1 LDRLMLERDADVVG
15 TTGGAPA
22 QTAPDPPQ
30 VEVWDSRYGPAS
42 QAFSRFREAVCSAFM
57 PWTPELLGSDFHGR
71 VQSVALEN
79 GAVGRVHT
87 SSIVARKTARDIAN
101 SSVECLHGNYVLS
114 GELQVEQA
122 GERTV
127 AKRGELVLYH
137 SHLPTVLTEK
147 PDCGCDNLAFIIP
160 TARLRTGDGF
170 DAREAT
176 RMGPAR
182 RPIEPLIACLDM
194 LTRELSSSSPAGQ
207 LSALLDA
214 CACLL
219 PISLDD
225 GHEAGRRAQPRGRHG
240 LLGDVMGYIDQ
251 NIADPDLRPRQ
262 AAERFGISER
272 YVHKLFIRSGTTF
285 GGYVTAERLER
296 IRSELIAMSAGRP
309 PISELAFRWGFADIS
324 TFNRAFKRRFGRTPK
339 DYRA

>member
-1 LDRLMLERDADVVG
+1 MRRDNAMAKGMLDEMSAEA
-15 TTGGAPA
+15 APE
-22 QTAPDPPQ
+22 PPR
-30 VEVWDSRYGPAS
+30 VEVWDSHYAPAS
-42 QAFSRFREAVCSAFM
+42 QAFARFREAVCSAFM
-57 PWTPELLGSDFHGR
+57 PWTPQFAGSDFHGR
-71 VQSVALEN
+71 VQSIALEN

-87 SSIVARKTARDIAN
+87 SSIVARKTERDIAN
-101 SSVECLHGNYVLS
+101 SSVECLHGNYVFS

-122 GERTV
+122 GERVV
-127 AKRGELVLYH
+127 AKPGELVLYH
-137 SHLPTVLTEK
+137 SHVPTVLTER

-160 TARLRTGDGF
+160 TARLRMGDGF
-170 DAREAT
+170 DSRDLT
-176 RMGPAR
+176 RLGPAG
-182 RPIEPLIACLDM
+182 RPIEPLVACLDM
-194 LTRELSSSSPAGQ
+194 LTRELSSPSSAGQ

-225 GHEAGRRAQPRGRHG
+225 GVEAVRRGQPRERRG
-240 LLGDVMGYIDQ
+240 LLDDVMRFVDQ
-251 NIADPDLRPRQ
+251 NIADPDLKPRR
-262 AAERFGISER
+262 AAERFGVSER

-296 IRSELIAMSAGRP
+296 IRSELVTMRGRRP